1 MNQVDTEKYYLIEFG
16 LESIRAV
23 FDKNYDIN
31 EFDKRIED
39 IKLKYNINSDET
51 WEKIKNLNFDNYTW
65 R

>member
-1 MNQVDTEKYYLIEFG
+1 MTDEKYYLIEFG
-16 LESIRAV
+16 LESMRMV

-39 IKLKYNINSDET
+39 IKLKHNIKSADM
-51 WEKIKNLNFDNYTW
+51 WERIKNLNFDNYMW